1 MFEAAARRFPERT
14 RAEMVM
20 VGDQLGTDI
29 LGANRFGIDSVLVE
43 TGVDRWLEPGGVTP
57 RPTCLLAGL

>member
-1 MFEAAARRFPERT
+1 
-14 RAEMVM
+14 M

-43 TGVDRWLEPGGVTP
+43 SGVDRWLEPGDETP
-57 RPTCLLAGL
+57 RPTYLLAGLQPTAS